1 MQTKTFI
8 EMDFCPQNR
17 AILKQKLEIVTFL
30 IENGVD
36 INEKDGKNWTLIDKA
51 SLLMLEILK
60 YLKCL

>member
-1 MQTKTFI
+1 MS
-8 EMDFCPQNR
+8 PLNR

-51 SLLMLEILK
+51 IDQVPTTNIYPILLFS
-60 YLKCL
+60 Y